1 MKKLKKTDTK
11 ISRSELETEE
21 QKNEGLVKK
30 IRFSKT
36 HSTLRVKLIAA
47 FMVPIAFIAVLGV
60 ISFIVAADG
69 IRGNYEETAGKVV
82 TMTGEYL
89 NLGMESIENV
99 SVEYYNDKD
108 LTSYA
113 LTQSASDKREA
124 KKIQKGLQ
132 NAITTKSKTDKF
144 ISNIYYLFDGVA
156 SFASDQNLTRK
167 LEDDIFTGFSQTE
180 TGKYVIE
187 NKMKAVWVGNESFL
201 DAKLG
206 TDTSEYA
213 LRLIRRLPS
222 SNSMMVIDVDAAV
235 IKEVIENINFEQT
248 GYFNFVTADGKE
260 LGADGISEVI
270 FSDQTFYK
278 KAMKSDLPNDSYY
291 VIYKDQ
297 EYLFMY
303 SKISETNAMLCAL
316 MPKAIIVSQ
325 ADRIKMVTIIV
336 GLIACVIAVLISFLF
351 SLGIDQTIKAII
363 VNLKKAAK
371 GDLTIQFHTKR
382 NDEFKSLITEIQE
395 TFSNVKGLI
404 RQVNDL
410 SGRVSEAAGGL
421 SDTSSNFVK
430 SSDDISEAMREVE
443 QGVSQQAKDAEEC
456 LLQMDSLSGRIE
468 LVTENTKEISQ
479 IADAT
484 RKSVL
489 DGTYCTQ
496 NLNIQ
501 TKSTIEITTEI
512 VGAIEKLAEKSQE
525 ITKISDVIRGIT
537 SQTNLLSLNASIEAA
552 RAGDAGKGFAVV
564 AGEIRNLAE
573 QSDQSVREIK
583 SIIGSIQEDTKTAVT
598 IALRVV
604 DVLALQESAVK
615 DTTDTYQNINHGVG
629 NLIEYLKQISDN
641 VDNMEDSRLST
652 LAAIENIS
660 AVLEEIAAS
669 STTVNQTAESQIV
682 TVGSLDITARELN
695 MNAGKLHQAVQRF
708 SI

>member
-430 SSDDISEAMREVE
+430 SSDDISETMREVE

-512 VGAIEKLAEKSQE
+512 VGTIEKLAEKSQE

-598 IALRVV
+598 IARRVV